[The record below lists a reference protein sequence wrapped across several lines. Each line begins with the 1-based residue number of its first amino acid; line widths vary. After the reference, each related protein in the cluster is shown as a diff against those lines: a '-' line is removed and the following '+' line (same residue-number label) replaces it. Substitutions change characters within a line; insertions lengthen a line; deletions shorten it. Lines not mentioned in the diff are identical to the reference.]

1 MRIVLAFLASFLVCL
16 MGCTEG
22 TEPFGKDRLSE
33 AIVAG
38 QVTLPDGTPLFDLR
52 VDLEVFGEVS
62 ELPGCESATF
72 SGTPT
77 AFDETDANGLFRI
90 RVGYYPVDSAHLCAG
105 VRVNPDVPFSLGPE
119 SKKSF
124 RIVARL
130 NEPGDSIWVD
140 LAVEQ

>member
-1 MRIVLAFLASFLVCL
+1 MRIVLALFLACL

-22 TEPFGKDRLSE
+22 TEPIDDRLSE

-38 QVTLPDGTPLFDLR
+38 QVTLPNGTPVSDIR
-52 VDLEVFGEVS
+52 VDLKVFGEMS
-62 ELPGCESATF
+62 EVHECESSTF

-77 AFDETDANGLFRI
+77 AFDETDTNGCYRI
-90 RVGYYPVDSAHLCAG
+90 RIGYYPVDSAQLCAG
-105 VRVNPDVPFSLGPE
+105 VRVNPNVPFLLGPK
-119 SKKSF
+119 SRKSF

-140 LAVEQ
+140 LSVGQ